1 MVWEISTS
9 VMNARVAAINRYWA
23 NLSLRTKA
31 SALLVLPLPILLA
44 GAIGMYRAS
53 LDERQARSWVQHTL
67 EVRENVQDL
76 QVRLVDAEASA
87 RDFLLTGESS
97 ALRSYTESKEL
108 VETLL
113 GRLNVLVHD
122 NPPQLK
128 RAAEISNLIHEQAAA
143 LSVIFRNRA
152 LNHSAAGTPFERSLM
167 PDIDRDLAGR
177 VRAELAALQMREDAP
192 LQIRSQ
198 DAQEAR
204 FRLFAILIESAI
216 VGIFFQTIGVLL
228 LSGTIS
234 RQVRALQASAQL
246 VCQGLPPLPVTA
258 DTRELRDLENGFR
271 EAAARLAAHDC
282 DLLQS
287 QQRFHTLFREAP
299 IAYHEIDQDGII
311 RHANH
316 AECLL
321 LGYKNEELVGK
332 HPWEFVAPDSRDVM
346 RSNILGRLS
355 EARPAAPYECDF
367 ECQDQSQITVE
378 LHENLIRDKENH
390 VIGIRTALLD
400 VTARKM
406 VGMAVKK
413 VEQYAQELRTKNE
426 ELLLALG
433 AARQASATK
442 GRFLAA
448 MSHELRTPLNG
459 IIGLTEL
466 MHDGVVGH
474 VSDEHREYLGDILAS
489 SKHLLQLVNDV
500 LDMAKIESGRMEFRA
515 EPVEVAP
522 LLAEVRDVLRILAD
536 KKNLSMTIDSGTVHS
551 VMTDPARL
559 KQVVYNY
566 LSNAIKFAADGGV
579 IQVRTRWEDGSGFR
593 IEVEDNGPGIKSDDI
608 PRLFADFQQLDCDRP
623 NLGSGLG
630 LALTKRIVEGQGGT
644 VGVRSTPGIGS
655 VFFAVLPVRL
665 TSEEGGGQPQ
675 LPPSAASGEPPSPR
689 TLSLRMPAHV

>member
-1 MVWEISTS
+1 MH
-9 VMNARVAAINRYWA
+9 ARVAAINRFWA

-31 SALLVLPLPILLA
+31 IALLILPLPILLA
-44 GAIGMYRAS
+44 GAIGMYRAA
-53 LDERQARSWVQHTL
+53 LGERQARVWVQHTL
-67 EVRENVQDL
+67 DVRQNVQDIE
-76 QVRLVDAEASA
+76 VRLLDADASA
-87 RDFLLTGESS
+87 RDFLLTDEQS
-97 ALRSYTESKEL
+97 ALRSYSESKEL

-113 GRLNVLVHD
+113 ARLNALVQD
-122 NPPQLK
+122 NPPQVQ
-128 RAAEISNLIHEQAAA
+128 RAAEISALVHDEAAA
-143 LSVIFRNRA
+143 LSIIFRDRA
-152 LNHSAAGTPFERSLM
+152 LRHSASTTRIGNPRP
-167 PDIDRDLAGR
+167 PDGDRDLSSR
-177 VRAELAALQMREDAP
+177 VRAKLAALQMREDAL

-204 FRLFAILIESAI
+204 FRLFAILIESVI
-216 VGIFFQTIGVLL
+216 VGIFFQMIAVLL

-234 RQVRALQASAQL
+234 RQIRALEANARLLS
-246 VCQGLPPLPVTA
+246 QGLPPLPVTA
-258 DTRELRDLENGFR
+258 DTREVQDLENGFR
-271 EAAARLAAHDC
+271 EAAARLASHEY
-282 DLLQS
+282 DLMQS
-287 QQRFHTLFREAP
+287 QQRFHTLFKEAP

-332 HPWEFVAPDSRDVM
+332 HPWQFVAPDSREVV
-346 RSNILGRLS
+346 RGNIVDRLN
-355 EARPAAPYECDF
+355 EVRPTAPYECDF

-378 LHENLIRDKENH
+378 LHENLIRDKENK

-500 LDMAKIESGRMEFRA
+500 LDMAKIESGRMEFRS
-515 EPVEVAP
+515 EPVEVGP
-522 LLAEVRDVLRILAD
+522 LLGEVRDVLRILAD
-536 KKNLSMTIDSGTVHS
+536 KKNLSMTIDNGTVHS
-551 VMTDPARL
+551 VITDPARL

-579 IQVRTRWEDGSGFR
+579 IQIRTRWEDGTGFR
-593 IEVEDNGPGIKSDDI
+593 IEVEDDGPGIKPADI
-608 PRLFADFQQLDCDRP
+608 PRLFADFQQLDSDRP

-644 VGVRSTPGIGS
+644 VGVRSAPGVGS
-655 VFFAVLPVRL
+655 VFFAVLPVRIG
-665 TSEEGGGQPQ
+665 SEGDGGQEQ
-675 LPPSAASGEPPSPR
+675 LPRSAVSGELPSQR
-689 TLSLRMPAHV
+689 VLSLRMPAHV

>member
-1 MVWEISTS
+1 
-9 VMNARVAAINRYWA
+9 MNARVAAMNRYWG

-31 SALLVLPLPILLA
+31 FALLILPLPILLA
-44 GAIGMYRAS
+44 GAIGTYRAA
-53 LDERQARSWVQHTL
+53 LGEREARSWVHHTL
-67 EVRENVQDL
+67 DVRELVQDI
-76 QVRLVDAEASA
+76 QVRLLDADASA
-87 RDFLLTGESS
+87 RDFLLTGERS
-97 ALRSYTESKEL
+97 ALRNYTESNES
-108 VETLL
+108 VERLL
-113 GRLNVLVHD
+113 ARLNVLVQD
-122 NPPQLK
+122 NPPQFQ
-128 RAAEISNLIHEQAAA
+128 RVAEIRDLVRHHATDLSVTFNERALMQDAAA
-143 LSVIFRNRA
+143 PRTGSPVPPESDRNFA
-152 LNHSAAGTPFERSLM
+152 S
-167 PDIDRDLAGR
+167 R
-177 VRAELAALQMREDAP
+177 VRAKLEALQLREDAL

-198 DAQEAR
+198 NAQEAR
-204 FRLFAILIESAI
+204 SRLFAILIESAI
-216 VGIFFQTIGVLL
+216 MGIFFQMIAVLM
-228 LSGTIS
+228 LSGAIS
-234 RQVRALQASAQL
+234 RQVRALETNARL
-246 VCQGLPPLPVTA
+246 LCQGLPPVPVIA
-258 DTRELRDLENGFR
+258 DTRELQDLANGFR

-282 DLLQS
+282 ELRES
-287 QQRFHTLFREAP
+287 QQRFHTLFKEAP
-299 IAYHEIDQDGII
+299 IAYHEIDQNGVI

-321 LGYKNEELVGK
+321 LGYKNEELVGR
-332 HPWEFVAPDSRDVM
+332 HPWEFVAPDARDVV
-346 RSNILGRLS
+346 RRNILNRLS
-355 EARPAAPYECDF
+355 EAHPVAPYECDF

-378 LHENLIRDKENH
+378 LHENLIRDKGNK

-459 IIGLTEL
+459 IIGLAEL

-500 LDMAKIESGRMEFRA
+500 LDMAKIESGRMEFRPQ
-515 EPVEVAP
+515 PVEIAP

-536 KKNLSMTIDSGTVHS
+536 KKKLSMSINSGPVHS

-579 IQVRTRWEDGSGFR
+579 IQLRATWEHPTGFR
-593 IEVEDNGPGIKSDDI
+593 IEVEDNGPGIESDDV
-608 PRLFADFQQLDCDRP
+608 PRLFADFQQLDSDRP

-630 LALTKRIVEGQGGT
+630 LALTKRIVEGQGGA
-644 VGVRSTPGIGS
+644 VGVRSTPGVGS
-655 VFFAVLPVRL
+655 VFFAILPVRPA
-665 TSEEGGGQPQ
+665 SEDYGGQKH
-675 LPPSAASGEPPSPR
+675 LPPSAASGELPSPQ